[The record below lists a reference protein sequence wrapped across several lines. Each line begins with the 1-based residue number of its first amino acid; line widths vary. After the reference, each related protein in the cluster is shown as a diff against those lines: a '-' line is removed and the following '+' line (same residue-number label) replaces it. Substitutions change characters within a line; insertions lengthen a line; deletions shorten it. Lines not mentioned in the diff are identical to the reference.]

1 MEKSQDNLQKMDL
14 QSEFD
19 EKEKT
24 LDKFFKQIA
33 NKLEDWNDKENATE
47 MLDEEFG
54 HMIQDL
60 QGIQGI
66 SR

>member
-1 MEKSQDNLQKMDL
+1 MDL

-24 LDKFFKQIA
+24 LDKIFKQIA

-60 QGIQGI
+60 
-66 SR
+66 